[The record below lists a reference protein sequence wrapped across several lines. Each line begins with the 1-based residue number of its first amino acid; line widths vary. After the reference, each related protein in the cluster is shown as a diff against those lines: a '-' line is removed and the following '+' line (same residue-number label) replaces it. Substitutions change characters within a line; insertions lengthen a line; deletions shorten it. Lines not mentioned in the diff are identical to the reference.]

1 MSDTIRT
8 IDPGEMEMIA
18 VRGTA
23 NTVQRQR
30 KALANGLTARD
41 VAIRAAV
48 DAGRSVAEV
57 GRAAGVTRE
66 RAQQIAG
73 GAA

>member
-1 MSDTIRT
+1 MSDTTRALA
-8 IDPGEMEMIA
+8 PGELEMIA
-18 VRGTA
+18 VRGSA
-23 NTVQRQR
+23 NAVQRQR

-41 VAIRAAV
+41 SAIRAAV
-48 DAGRSVAEV
+48 EAGRSVAEV

-73 GAA
+73 GA